1 MTADANLVKRTDAKL
16 RYARLHLDEL
26 RIYSDDGGGG
36 DWEKAHEES
45 VLFHLVGAKDAFL
58 QEINSMHRL
67 GLDLM
72 KVNEKSLTKSLKQS
86 EGNSASLV
94 SLEGLATN
102 PGSWYS
108 QMIAMHNFG
117 NTRHPASRL
126 MKLTVGDN
134 RSQREAGCVN
144 DPAPSIRGRAT
155 QVESLILLEEFFD
168 RMEEL
173 VNEFRNEA

>member
-1 MTADANLVKRTDAKL
+1 MIILSTGEKSMAADANLVKRTDAKL

-102 PGSWYS
+102 PGSW
-108 QMIAMHNFG
+108 
-117 NTRHPASRL
+117 
-126 MKLTVGDN
+126 
-134 RSQREAGCVN
+134 
-144 DPAPSIRGRAT
+144 
-155 QVESLILLEEFFD
+155 
-168 RMEEL
+168 
-173 VNEFRNEA
+173 

>member
-1 MTADANLVKRTDAKL
+1 MAADGNLVKRTDAKL

-67 GLDLM
+67 GLDPM
-72 KVNEKSLTKSLKQS
+72 KVNEKSLAKALKQRV
-86 EGNSASLV
+86 GNSVSLV
-94 SLEGLATN
+94 HLEGLSED
-102 PGSWYS
+102 PGSCYS
-108 QMIAMHNFG
+108 QMVAMHEFG

-126 MKLTVGDN
+126 TKSN
-134 RSQREAGCVN
+134 AGTTQSAPDAGYAN
-144 DPAPSIRGRAT
+144 NPAPGNGGRTT
-155 QVESLILLEEFFD
+155 QIESLILLEKFFD